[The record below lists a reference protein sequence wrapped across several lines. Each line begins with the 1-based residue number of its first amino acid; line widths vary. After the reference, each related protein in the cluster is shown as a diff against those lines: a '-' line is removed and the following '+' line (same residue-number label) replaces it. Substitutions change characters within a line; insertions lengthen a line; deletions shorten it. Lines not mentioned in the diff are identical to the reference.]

1 MERSHFWLSSWSVQ
15 RLGGFILSR
24 EALLNSKPSSAPSW
38 EDAFAGW
45 GTQSWK
51 SQTFGLGGRGPIIST
66 WGFILLKKKFLLCP
80 SCILLLSPPLCY
92 QVPLPSPAPRF
103 QRSRLICTCT
113 SLPLAE
119 PTSVMERHPTHPVP
133 HPRAAVA
140 PSDLIST
147 FHKTSQILLAF
158 QL

>member
-1 MERSHFWLSSWSVQ
+1 MERSRFWLSSWSVQ
-15 RLGGFILSR
+15 RLGGFI
-24 EALLNSKPSSAPSW
+24 PSPKFKAQFSPH
-38 EDAFAGW
+38 
-45 GTQSWK
+45 
-51 SQTFGLGGRGPIIST
+51 LGGCICWARNPELEVTDIWVGREGPIISA
-66 WGFILLKKKFLLCP
+66 WGFILLQKKFLLCP

-119 PTSVMERHPTHPVP
+119 PTSLKERHPTHPVP

-140 PSDLIST
+140 PGDLVST